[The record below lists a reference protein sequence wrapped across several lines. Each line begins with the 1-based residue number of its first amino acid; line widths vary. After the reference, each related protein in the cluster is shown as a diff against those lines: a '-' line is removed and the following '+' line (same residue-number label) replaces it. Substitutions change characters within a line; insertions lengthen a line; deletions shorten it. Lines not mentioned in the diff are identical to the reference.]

1 VGGRVGVVLDLSRP
15 LPAAC
20 AQEIVEW
27 LAKPENLQADALPPF
42 IESFDAAPYLSSAL
56 PLAASV
62 LAINLAHEAV
72 QRAVASL
79 KGVRLPRASHC
90 TCMMLAL

>member
-1 VGGRVGVVLDLSRP
+1 M
-15 LPAAC
+15 
-20 AQEIVEW
+20 EW

-79 KGVRLPRASHC
+79 KGVRRSCLQAKCCILEAAPQ
-90 TCMMLAL
+90 

>member
-1 VGGRVGVVLDLSRP
+1 MHAP
-15 LPAAC
+15 PC

-27 LAKPENLQADALPPF
+27 LAKPENLQNSDSLPPF
-42 IESFDAAPYLSSAL
+42 IESFDAAPYLSAAL

-72 QRAVASL
+72 QRAVAAS
-79 KGVRLPRASHC
+79 KGVTAS
-90 TCMMLAL
+90 